1 VVCKQGKRIK
11 ILLEEGFAVV
21 NIRVSNNFFLSPPKK
36 WSTEK
41 KAGHR
46 QKKLIQEKA

>member
-1 VVCKQGKRIK
+1 MKAG
-11 ILLEEGFAVV
+11 V